1 MLSKQDLVHYEIFGF
16 ILMKNMLSQKE
27 IQTITSEFEIGL
39 IRAEKQT
46 ERQSF
51 RKQLNWWNMG
61 PDTPYLAS
69 ILEKAKFLDIANQVL
84 NNEAIGSFSSANSF
98 SGNRTDWHPD
108 TQAKH
113 WKGLKF
119 GIYLQSLNENT
130 GALRVIPGSHKE
142 PLHSDF
148 KKIRLK
154 ESFDLSEIKTDSEGL
169 DVQEVPAY
177 NTSIELGDVI
187 MFDNHLWHG
196 SYGGSEDRRLI
207 TLGYFKNPTTKEE
220 IASANQAVEQEKNA
234 RSTFPLLSRHPDWTT
249 NRGNNK
255 TRQFWIDRLKDIG
268 YI

>member
-1 MLSKQDLVHYEIFGF
+1 MLSKQELVHYDIFGF
-16 ILMKNMLSQKE
+16 ILIKNMLGHEELK
-27 IQTITSEFEIGL
+27 TIISEFEIGL
-39 IRAEKQT
+39 ARADSQT

-69 ILEKAKFLDIANQVL
+69 ILEKNKFLDIANQIL
-84 NNEAIGSFSSANSF
+84 EGQAIGSFSSANSF

-148 KKIRLK
+148 KNIRLK
-154 ESFDLSEIKTDSEGL
+154 ESFDLQEIKKDSGGL

-177 NTSIELGDVI
+177 NTRIELGDVI

-207 TLGYFKNPTTKEE
+207 TLGYFKNPTTKEQ
-220 IASANQAVEQEKNA
+220 IASAHEAVEQEKRA
-234 RSTFPLLSRHPDWTT
+234 RATFPLLTRHPDWIT
-249 NRGNNK
+249 NRENNK
-255 TRQFWIDRLKDIG
+255 NRQFSIDRLKYIG